1 MTSNTQ
7 DQVQDHQPEQ
17 IDVPALQAEV
27 ERLRTHSAEL
37 LADLKAERRA
47 HHATKDELKAALGG
61 EQATWKQR
69 YHQEAVLAPL
79 ENELRGVAAV
89 PVEYLQSILVKTGL
103 LKLESD
109 KEGIERPRWYTPDGE
124 PADMSLGLHAFL
136 SGVYDKNPD
145 AFLDLGRA
153 IRGSGTTGGGASG
166 SIGGGGYTLPQKAA
180 PFKPNASPAMPVG
193 LR

>member
-1 MTSNTQ
+1 MTDNTQ

-27 ERLRTHSAEL
+27 ERLRTHSAQL
-37 LADLKAERRA
+37 LADLKLERRA

-69 YHQEAVLAPL
+69 YQQEAVLAPL

-89 PVEYLQSILVKTGL
+89 PVEYLQSILAKTGL
-103 LKLESD
+103 LKMEAD
-109 KEGIERPRWYTPDGE
+109 AEGIERPRWYTPEGE
-124 PADMSLGLHAFL
+124 PADMPRGLYWFL
-136 SGVYDKNPD
+136 SDAFDKNRETL
-145 AFLDLGRA
+145 LDLGRA
-153 IRGSGTTGGGASG
+153 IRSSGASGGGAMG
-166 SIGGGGYTLPQKAA
+166 GHGGGGYTPPQKAA